1 VHRTRALLTIVVL
14 VAAVASAAC
23 STTAGDGSGT
33 GGTPVPAATT
43 PAAEHLGVAYATA
56 SPTQVLDLWVPEATG
71 PVPLVIYV
79 HGGAWQA
86 GDRTEVATKRAAL
99 LDAGFA
105 VASVDYRLSGEAT
118 WPAQIQDVKAA
129 VRHLR
134 ADADAY
140 GLDPDRFAAW
150 GSSAG
155 GHLVAVLGATGGRT
169 TDLDD
174 LSLGEPDTSSAV
186 QAVVAWYPPV
196 DLDRM
201 QSMAD
206 AGTPCDPRFDHSS
219 ASSPESRL
227 LGDLVGSIPEQVDS
241 ADPTWWLTTA
251 EPGSVPPFSIA
262 HGDADCIVP
271 VEQSQL
277 LADALTDA
285 GVPVALTIE
294 PGWIHVDA
302 RFDAELRAPTIA
314 WLREVLGS

>member
-1 VHRTRALLTIVVL
+1 MNRTRALLGIVVV
-14 VAAVASAAC
+14 VAALASAAC
-23 STTAGDGSGT
+23 TSATADGSGDA
-33 GGTPVPAATT
+33 PAAT
-43 PAAEHLGVAYATA
+43 PATEHLGVAYA
-56 SPTQVLDLWVPEATG
+56 SGSRSQVLDLWVPAATG
-71 PVPLVIYV
+71 PVPLVVYV

-86 GDRTEVATKRAAL
+86 GDRTEVRTKRAAL

-134 ADADAY
+134 ANAVGY

-155 GHLVAVLGATGGRT
+155 GHLVAVLGTTGGRT
-169 TDLDD
+169 TELDD
-174 LSLGEPDTSSAV
+174 LPTGDAGTSSAV

-206 AGTPCDPRFDHSS
+206 EGVRCEPRFDHSS

-227 LGDLVGSIPEQVDS
+227 LGDLVGSITEQVDS
-241 ADPTWWLTTA
+241 ADPTWWLA
-251 EPGSVPPFSIA
+251 SAPPGSVPPFSIA
-262 HGDADCIVP
+262 HGDADCVVP
-271 VEQSQL
+271 VAQAEL
-277 LADALTDA
+277 LADSLAAA
-285 GVPVALTIE
+285 GVPVDLTIE
-294 PGWIHVDA
+294 PGWVHVDR
-302 RFDAELRAPTIA
+302 RFDAQLMAPTIA
-314 WLREVLGS
+314 WLRRVLDV